1 MFTLALTWLD
11 NSGHIWLLIGFLG
24 QALFASRF
32 IIQWFRSEVE
42 GRSVIPLAFWYCS
55 IGGGIVS
62 LAYAIEINSWPFI
75 ISQGSGL
82 VVYVRNLWPIFRERA
97 ALRRAAQQTAA

>member
-1 MFTLALTWLD
+1 MFTLALTWIENRD
-11 NSGHIWLLIGFLG
+11 HVWLIIGFVG

-42 GRSVIPLAFWYCS
+42 GRSVIPIAFWYCS

-62 LAYAIEINSWPFI
+62 FAYAVEINSWPFI
-75 ISQGSGL
+75 ISQGTGL
-82 VVYVRNLWPIFRERA
+82 IVYVRNLWLIFKERA
-97 ALRRAAQQTAA
+97 ALRRAAEHPAV

>member
-1 MFTLALTWLD
+1 MFSLALTWLYNTD
-11 NSGHIWLLIGFLG
+11 HVWLIIGFVG

-42 GRSVIPLAFWYCS
+42 GRSVIPIAFWYCS

-62 LAYAIEINSWPFI
+62 LAYAIEISSWPFI
-75 ISQGSGL
+75 ISQGTGL
-82 VVYVRNLWPIFRERA
+82 IVYIRNLWLIFRERA
-97 ALRRAAQQTAA
+97 ALRRAAENLPA